1 MIPLQPCNHDDSDG
15 ASEGGAGQDAY
26 VTDPS
31 DHEDEPE
38 NDDWFDQLIS
48 NSVSQEDISE
58 VEARELQETQ
68 LDESQVLDTQVQ
80 FQDSQ
85 PRPETEL
92 DDLPDSQPW
101 PSPPFPPDEAKGI
114 VEIDDSPVR
123 PAASAAPAGS
133 CVVKPISKKEQAM
146 RLREKIQALQL
157 LIDETS
163 FWTELLPN
171 MFLFASRFIVISI

>member
-68 LDESQVLDTQVQ
+68 LDESQVFDTQVQ

-101 PSPPFPPDEAKGI
+101 PSPSLPM
-114 VEIDDSPVR
+114 R
-123 PAASAAPAGS
+123 PKASW
-133 CVVKPISKKEQAM
+133 
-146 RLREKIQALQL
+146 RLMTPQFARLLQQHRQVL
-157 LIDETS
+157 V
-163 FWTELLPN
+163 W
-171 MFLFASRFIVISI
+171 